1 MIVDK
6 LNDGSLRQEPA
17 AAGPR
22 AMIVSARERNR
33 RAFFALVSRHL
44 KALHHFVRHELRYLE
59 AVGDLTPGTVTSDDV
74 VDAVL
79 LDAHR
84 QFVKHPPDEWL
95 GGWLVRLAREHL
107 DSEVKRFASERRRMP
122 THIEDDV
129 PETPPAEAVSTL
141 GDEILDF
148 YEPDEDLKVE
158 DIIPDLD
165 AQSPEEE
172 AERSELRQCVDMAL
186 AGLPREWR
194 RALLLRYAE
203 GLMGPP
209 SPRRCAGRPPRPS
222 ASSTTRGPFSASIWW
237 SRAVASKKARHGHE
251 RHRDDSLPRVR
262 RRQPTAGSED

>member
-1 MIVDK
+1 MDK
-6 LNDGSLRQEPA
+6 LNDESLRQEPA

-148 YEPDEDLKVE
+148 YEPDEDLKLE

-172 AERSELRQCVDMAL
+172 AARSELRQCVDVAL

-194 RALLLRYAE
+194 RALLLRYTE
-203 GLMGPP
+203 GLTGAALATALHRTPVETE
-209 SPRRCAGRPPRPS
+209 RILDNA
-222 ASSTTRGPFSASIWW
+222 
-237 SRAVASKKARHGHE
+237 RAV
-251 RHRDDSLPRVR
+251 L
-262 RRQPTAGSED
+262 RQHLVESGCRLKESETRT